1 MSSVIKRVL
10 LALLVAFVFPVAA
23 LADGQS
29 QLVNTGG
36 SVYTNFP
43 GGSTAG
49 IVVKAVGSS
58 RLYKVLNNSTT
69 AQTATFTCY
78 DANFAGTGGVILWSG
93 VLGASQV
100 VDIEVQATTGI
111 YCAPSAA
118 LNAASAT
125 SGGIL
130 VLSN

>member
-10 LALLVAFVFPVAA
+10 LALLFVLSVPVAA

-29 QLVNTGG
+29 QLVNSGG
-36 SVYTNFP
+36 STYANFP

-58 RLYKVLNNSTT
+58 RLYKIVNASTT

-93 VLGASQV
+93 VLGASQI
-100 VDIEVQATTGI
+100 VDIEIQATTGI
-111 YCAPSAA
+111 YCVPSAA
-118 LNAASAT
+118 LNASTAT
-125 SGGIL
+125 SGGIN
-130 VLSN
+130 VLAN